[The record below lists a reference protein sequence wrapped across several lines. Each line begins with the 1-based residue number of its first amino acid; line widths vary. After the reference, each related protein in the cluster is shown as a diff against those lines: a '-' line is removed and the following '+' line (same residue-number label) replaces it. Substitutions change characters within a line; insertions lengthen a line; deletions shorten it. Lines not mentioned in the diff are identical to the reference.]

1 MKKTGQNGYIAISSV
16 LVIMVVVMIIGTS
29 VSLLSINDIQ
39 LSLSN
44 KKSDEA
50 LDLVEGCVEDALIRL
65 NEDNLIPA
73 TITIPQGACSV
84 TINSQAG
91 SNWTFTVT
99 GTFNTYTKGVRV
111 EAVRQSNVEVSS
123 WTEI

>member
-1 MKKTGQNGYIAISSV
+1 
-16 LVIMVVVMIIGTS
+16 MIIGTS

-65 NEDNLIPA
+65 NEDNSIPA
-73 TITIPQGACSV
+73 TITIPQGTCSV

-99 GTFNTYTKGVRV
+99 GTFNAYTKGVRV
-111 EAVRQSNVEVSS
+111 EAVRQSNVEVSR